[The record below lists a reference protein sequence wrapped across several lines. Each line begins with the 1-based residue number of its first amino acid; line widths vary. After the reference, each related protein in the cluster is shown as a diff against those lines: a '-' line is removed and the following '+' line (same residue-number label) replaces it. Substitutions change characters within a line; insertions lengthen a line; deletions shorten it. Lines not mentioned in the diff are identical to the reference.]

1 MDFKKKF
8 GSNLAIMARPSP
20 IFRVIWQCLAMISG
34 KGKIVNKEDK

>member
-20 IFRVIWQCLAMISG
+20 IFRVIWECLAMFAS
-34 KGKIVNKEDK
+34 KRDKVNKEDK